1 MISSCDSINKIST
14 NIEQEWENI
23 DLYQMIR
30 EFVEKMLEIKYQ
42 AVLIYS
48 QYLTTKDVRIFS
60 CFFEIILYKYISWC
74 KKQKYNIFAA
84 IFCTILTLIPFRNL
98 IYFLNLEKCF

>member
-1 MISSCDSINKIST
+1 MIFSCDSINKMST

-23 DLYQMIR
+23 HLCQMLR

-48 QYLTTKDVRIFS
+48 QYLTTKDVRIVS

-74 KKQKYNIFAA
+74 KKQKYE
-84 IFCTILTLIPFRNL
+84 IFCIF
-98 IYFLNLEKCF
+98 FLQKFFVQF